1 MAEKKVIE
9 LEVKT
14 ESLKPLKA
22 QLREAQA
29 EVAALAEKFGA
40 TSQEAVQAAKK
51 AAELKDA
58 IADAKNLTDAY
69 NPDAKFNALSAS
81 ISGVLNGFQAFEGAL
96 GLVGV
101 EGEVVQATLLKVQ
114 SAMALTQ
121 GINGILEA
129 KEDFANLGKQ
139 ITGVYE
145 GAVKGFQNMTAAGK
159 VFAITGIGLLITGL
173 SLVITYWDDIRKAVG
188 DVSEEEQKLA
198 EYRRQYA
205 AEQDKQVAE
214 ESKGFATLIA
224 QLKASN
230 KGSKERS
237 ELISEINKKYGT
249 TLKNLS
255 DEAEFQNQLNQE
267 LANYLT
273 YQQAKFRLQKN
284 EEAIVRNLEN
294 QSKLKRDI
302 VQAEKDIVTFKKQQK
317 EAEKELK
324 NASEETVQVQ
334 ERGLGQISQGQKKS
348 ALEQSIE
355 NAKNQQKE
363 LQGAIDKNKQSL
375 LQVED
380 RFENYGK
387 AAIYAS
393 GQIDKLTYSG
403 KKYVEQNTE
412 VKTSTEKVTKEV
424 EKQASQAIEGTLKT
438 RALTQV
444 NNKID
449 LDLLKEQVDAEAL
462 IKKEARDKEAAAQTE
477 AAKLLRQ
484 KNINFALESANEML
498 NIVGDLA
505 QQSENKFKSLNEA
518 VLNNQKLTDNQK
530 QKLLDENNKRAK
542 KAFEVQKAASIASTL
557 INTYMSAR
565 SAYFS
570 QFLPIPDA
578 SSPIRGGIA
587 AALSVAGG
595 LVAVKNI
602 ASQKF
607 EGASLSG
614 SNGGDSGGGVG
625 AGAGAGNVI
634 TPNFNIVGNAQAT
647 NPLAGLGGQPL
658 QAYVVSGDVTTAQSL
673 DRNRI
678 NYATFG

>member
-1 MAEKKVIE
+1 MAEKRVIE
-9 LEVKT
+9 LEIKSDSVGT
-14 ESLKPLKA
+14 LKSQLKA
-22 QLREAQA
+22 AQN
-29 EVAALAEKFGA
+29 EVNELAAKFGA
-40 TSQEAVQAAKK
+40 TSQEAVNAAKK
-51 AAELKDA
+51 AALLKDA
-58 IADAKNLTDAY
+58 IADAKSLTDAY
-69 NPDAKFNALSAS
+69 NPDAKFNALNSA
-81 ISGVLNGFQAFEGAL
+81 IGGVLNGFQAFEGAL

-101 EGEVVQATLLKVQ
+101 EGEAVQATLLKVQ

-145 GAVKGFQNMTAAGK
+145 GAVKGFQNMTTAGK
-159 VFAITGIGLLITGL
+159 VFAATGIGLLITGL
-173 SLVITYWDDIRKAVG
+173 GLVIAYWDDIKKAVG
-188 DVSEEEQKLA
+188 AVNEEEVKLA
-198 EYRRQYA
+198 NYRRQYA
-205 AEQDKQVAE
+205 AEQDKQVAD

-230 KGSKERS
+230 VGSKERS
-237 ELISEINKKYGT
+237 GLITEINQKYGT

-284 EEAIVRNLEN
+284 EEAIVRNLET
-294 QSKLKRDI
+294 QSKLKRELA
-302 VQAEKDIVTFKKQQK
+302 QAEKDLSKAIQDGAGKTRTTLEEGVAVQIAVNQ
-317 EAEKELK
+317 EAT
-324 NASEETVQVQ
+324 NASERAAAT
-334 ERGLGQISQGQKKS
+334 IKKNQK
-348 ALEQSIE
+348 ALED
-355 NAKNQQKE
+355 A
-363 LQGAIDKNKQSL
+363 G
-375 LQVED
+375 D

-403 KKYVEQNTE
+403 KRYVEQNVETT
-412 VKTSTEKVTKEV
+412 KSTEKVTKEV
-424 EKQASQAIEGTLKT
+424 EKQASEAIEGTLKT
-438 RALTQV
+438 RELTQI
-444 NNKID
+444 NNAID
-449 LDLLKEQVDAEAL
+449 LDLLKAQIDAEAL
-462 IKKEARDKEAAAQTE
+462 IKKEARDKEAAAQAE
-477 AAKLLRQ
+477 ALKLLRQ
-484 KNINFALESANEML
+484 KNIDFTLESANQML

-518 VLNNQKLTDNQK
+518 VLSNQKLTDKQK

-614 SNGGDSGGGVG
+614 GGGGDSGGGGGGG
-625 AGAGAGNVI
+625 AGASNVI

-647 NPLAGLGGQPL
+647 NPLAGLGEGII
-658 QAYVVSGDVTTAQSL
+658 QAYVVSGEVTSAQSL
-673 DRNRI
+673 DRNRV
-678 NYATFG
+678 NNATFG

>member
-9 LEVKT
+9 LEIKSDSVGT
-14 ESLKPLKA
+14 LKSQLKA
-22 QLREAQA
+22 AQN
-29 EVAALAEKFGA
+29 EVNELAAKFGA
-40 TSQEAVQAAKK
+40 TSQEAVNAAKK
-51 AAELKDA
+51 AALLKDA
-58 IADAKNLTDAY
+58 IADAKALTDAY
-69 NPDAKFNALSAS
+69 NPDAKFNALNSA
-81 ISGVLNGFQAFEGAL
+81 IGGVLNGFQAFEGAL

-101 EGEVVQATLLKVQ
+101 EGEAVQATLLKVQ

-145 GAVKGFQNMTAAGK
+145 GAVKGFQNMTTAGK
-159 VFAITGIGLLITGL
+159 VFAATGIGLLITGL
-173 SLVITYWDDIRKAVG
+173 GLVIAYWDDIKKAVG
-188 DVSEEEQKLA
+188 AVNEEEVKLA
-198 EYRRQYA
+198 NYRRQYA
-205 AEQDKQVAE
+205 AEQDKQVAD

-230 KGSKERS
+230 VGSKERS
-237 ELISEINKKYGT
+237 GLITEINQKYGT

-294 QSKLKRDI
+294 QSKLKRGL
-302 VQAEKDIVTFKKQQK
+302 VEAEKDLNKAIEDGALRKRGTFETDDMGRRISLGVEEINVNTEAYKLYAKSQEAIQK
-317 EAEKELK
+317 NNKELA
-324 NASEETVQVQ
+324 NAE
-334 ERGLGQISQGQKKS
+334 I
-348 ALEQSIE
+348 
-355 NAKNQQKE
+355 
-363 LQGAIDKNKQSL
+363 
-375 LQVED
+375 

-403 KKYVEQNTE
+403 KRYVEQNVETT
-412 VKTSTEKVTKEV
+412 KSTEKVTKEV
-424 EKQASQAIEGTLKT
+424 EKQASEAIEGTLKT
-438 RALTQV
+438 RELTQI
-444 NNKID
+444 NNAID
-449 LDLLKEQVDAEAL
+449 LDLLKAQIDAEAL
-462 IKKEARDKEAAAQTE
+462 IKKEARDKEAAAQAE
-477 AAKLLRQ
+477 ALKLLRQ
-484 KNINFALESANEML
+484 KNIDFTLESANQML

-518 VLNNQKLTDNQK
+518 VLSNQKLTDKQK

-614 SNGGDSGGGVG
+614 GGGGDSGGGGGGG
-625 AGAGAGNVI
+625 AGASNVI

-647 NPLAGLGGQPL
+647 NPLAGLGEGII
-658 QAYVVSGDVTTAQSL
+658 QAYVVSGEVTSAQSL
-673 DRNRI
+673 DRNRV
-678 NYATFG
+678 NNATFG

>member
-101 EGEVVQATLLKVQ
+101 EGEAVQATLLKVQ

-121 GINGILEA
+121 GINGVLEA

-284 EEAIVRNLEN
+284 EEAIVRNLET
-294 QSKLKRDI
+294 QSKLKREL
-302 VQAEKDIVTFKKQQK
+302 VQAEKDLAKAIQDGAGQTKRTLEDGVLTTVNVN
-317 EAEKELK
+317 EA
-324 NASEETVQVQ
+324 ASIARERAAETI
-334 ERGLGQISQGQKKS
+334 RTNTK
-348 ALEQSIE
+348 ALADAQ
-355 NAKNQQKE
+355 
-363 LQGAIDKNKQSL
+363 
-375 LQVED
+375 D

-412 VKTSTEKVTKEV
+412 VKTSTEKSTKEIT
-424 EKQASQAIEGTLKT
+424 KQADTV
-438 RALTQV
+438 RD
-444 NNKID
+444 NNQEL
-449 LDLLKEQVDAEAL
+449 LDAGDAFA
-462 IKKEARDKEAAAQTE
+462 E
-477 AAKLLRQ
+477 AAKKRRDKTTQEMSDEEQARYDASVYWQNLKLDFAKQ
-484 KNINFALESANEML
+484 KTDEEIALEIKKRETTLQLATSAFSAL
-498 NIVGDLA
+498 GDLA
-505 QQSENKFKSLNEA
+505 GSFQTNNE
-518 VLNNQKLTDNQK
+518 KD
-530 QKLLDENNKRAK
+530 AK
-542 KAFEVQKAASIASTL
+542 KQFKIQKAFNLASAITNTALAITGALTAGGNPIKLATGTQFIEAAIAAVTGAAA
-557 INTYMSAR
+557 ITKITNT
-565 SAYFS
+565 
-570 QFLPIPDA
+570 QFESA
-578 SSPIRGGIA
+578 SS
-587 AALSVAGG
+587 AGG
-595 LVAVKNI
+595 SGAT
-602 ASQKF
+602 SQ
-607 EGASLSG
+607 SS
-614 SNGGDSGGGVG
+614 G
-625 AGAGAGNVI
+625 AGAGSSNVI

>member
-40 TSQEAVQAAKK
+40 TSKEAVQAAKK

-101 EGEVVQATLLKVQ
+101 EGEAVQATLLKVQ

-121 GINGILEA
+121 GINGVLEA

-267 LANYLT
+267 LANYLI

-284 EEAIVRNLEN
+284 EEAIVKNLET
-294 QSKLKRDI
+294 QSKLKRELA
-302 VQAEKDIVTFKKQQK
+302 QAEKDLSKAIQDGAGKTRTTLEEGVAVQIAVNQEASNAAERASERIKKNT
-317 EAEKELK
+317 KEL
-324 NASEETVQVQ
+324 ADAQ
-334 ERGLGQISQGQKKS
+334 
-348 ALEQSIE
+348 
-355 NAKNQQKE
+355 
-363 LQGAIDKNKQSL
+363 
-375 LQVED
+375 D

-412 VKTSTEKVTKEV
+412 VKTSTDKVTKEV
-424 EKQASQAIEGTLKT
+424 EKQT
-438 RALTQV
+438 
-444 NNKID
+444 
-449 LDLLKEQVDAEAL
+449 EAL
-462 IKKEARDKEAAAQTE
+462 RDNNQELLDAGDAFAE
-477 AAKLLRQ
+477 AAKKRRDKTTQEMSDEEQARYDASVYWQNLKLDFAKQ
-484 KNINFALESANEML
+484 KTDEEIALEIKKRETTLQLATSAFSAL
-498 NIVGDLA
+498 GDLA
-505 QQSENKFKSLNEA
+505 GSFHTNNEKDARKQFKI
-518 VLNNQKLTDNQK
+518 Q
-530 QKLLDENNKRAK
+530 
-542 KAFEVQKAASIASTL
+542 KAFNLASAITNTALAITGALTAGGNPIKLATGTQFIEAA
-557 INTYMSAR
+557 
-565 SAYFS
+565 
-570 QFLPIPDA
+570 
-578 SSPIRGGIA
+578 IA
-587 AALSVAGG
+587 AVTGAAAITKITNTQFES
-595 LVAVKNI
+595 
-602 ASQKF
+602 AS
-607 EGASLSG
+607 
-614 SNGGDSGGGVG
+614 SGGGSG
-625 AGAGAGNVI
+625 APSQSSGASAGAGNVI

>member
-40 TSQEAVQAAKK
+40 TSQEAVNAAKK

-101 EGEVVQATLLKVQ
+101 EGEAVQATLLKVQ

-284 EEAIVRNLEN
+284 EEAIVRNLET
-294 QSKLKRDI
+294 QSKLKREL
-302 VQAEKDIVTFKKQQK
+302 VQAEKDLAKAIQDGAGKTRTTLEEGVAVQIAVNQEASNAAERASERIKKNN
-317 EAEKELK
+317 KEL
-324 NASEETVQVQ
+324 AD
-334 ERGLGQISQGQKKS
+334 
-348 ALEQSIE
+348 AE
-355 NAKNQQKE
+355 N
-363 LQGAIDKNKQSL
+363 
-375 LQVED
+375 

-403 KKYVEQNTE
+403 KRYVEQNTE
-412 VKTSTEKVTKEV
+412 VKTSTEKSTKEIT
-424 EKQASQAIEGTLKT
+424 KQGDTVRDTNQEM
-438 RALTQV
+438 
-444 NNKID
+444 
-449 LDLLKEQVDAEAL
+449 LDAGDTFA
-462 IKKEARDKEAAAQTE
+462 E
-477 AAKLLRQ
+477 AAKKRRDKTEQEIKDSEQAKNNASRYWQNLDLDFTLKNEEEKQLARQ
-484 KNINFALESANEML
+484 KT
-498 NIVGDLA
+498 VDLA
-505 QQSENKFKSLNEA
+505 LKTAQTFAQVYGE
-518 VLNNQKLTDNQK
+518 LNNLLNASDNERLKNVKKGSKEEEAIKKRMFERDKKL
-530 QKLLDENNKRAK
+530 RI
-542 KAFEVQKAASIASTL
+542 VQTIIDTASNVVTSVR
-557 INTYMSAR
+557 NG
-565 SAYFS
+565 
-570 QFLPIPDA
+570 
-578 SSPIRGGIA
+578 GGIPTGIPFGVA
-587 AALSVAGG
+587 AGVMGALQ
-595 LVAVKNI
+595 I
-602 ASQKF
+602 AAISKTKF
-607 EGASLSG
+607 EGS
-614 SNGGDSGGGVG
+614 SGGGGGDTTVPQI
-625 AGAGAGNVI
+625 AGAGDVMS
-634 TPNFNIVGNAQAT
+634 PNFNIVGNAQAT
-647 NPLAGLGGQPL
+647 NPLAGLGEGL
-658 QAYVVSGDVTTAQSL
+658 IQAYVVSGDVTTAQSL
-673 DRNRI
+673 DRNRV
-678 NYATFG
+678 NNATFG

>member
-40 TSQEAVQAAKK
+40 TSKEAVQAAKK

-101 EGEVVQATLLKVQ
+101 EGEAVQATLLKVQ

-121 GINGILEA
+121 GINGVLEA

-284 EEAIVRNLEN
+284 EEAIVKNLET
-294 QSKLKRDI
+294 QSKLKRELL
-302 VQAEKDIVTFKKQQK
+302 QAEKDLAKAIQDGAGKTKRTLEDGVLTTINVN
-317 EAEKELK
+317 EA
-324 NASEETVQVQ
+324 ASIARERAAETI
-334 ERGLGQISQGQKKS
+334 RTNTK
-348 ALEQSIE
+348 ALADAQ
-355 NAKNQQKE
+355 
-363 LQGAIDKNKQSL
+363 
-375 LQVED
+375 D

-403 KKYVEQNTE
+403 KRYVEQNTE
-412 VKTSTEKVTKEV
+412 VKTSTEKSTKEIT
-424 EKQASQAIEGTLKT
+424 KQTDTVRDTNQEM
-438 RALTQV
+438 
-444 NNKID
+444 
-449 LDLLKEQVDAEAL
+449 LDAGDTFA
-462 IKKEARDKEAAAQTE
+462 E
-477 AAKLLRQ
+477 AAKKRRDKTEQEIKDSEQAKNDASRYWQNLDLDFTLKNEEEKQLARQ
-484 KNINFALESANEML
+484 KT
-498 NIVGDLA
+498 VDLA
-505 QQSENKFKSLNEA
+505 LKTAQTFGQVYAE
-518 VLNNQKLTDNQK
+518 LNNLLNASDNERLKSVKKGSKEEEAIKKRMFERDKKL
-530 QKLLDENNKRAK
+530 RI
-542 KAFEVQKAASIASTL
+542 VQTIIDTASNVVTSVR
-557 INTYMSAR
+557 NG
-565 SAYFS
+565 
-570 QFLPIPDA
+570 
-578 SSPIRGGIA
+578 GGIPTGIPFGVA
-587 AALSVAGG
+587 AGVMGALQ
-595 LVAVKNI
+595 I
-602 ASQKF
+602 AAISKTKF
-607 EGASLSG
+607 EGS
-614 SNGGDSGGGVG
+614 SGGGGEDTSVPPI
-625 AGAGAGNVI
+625 AGAGGGVMA
-634 TPNFNIVGNAQAT
+634 PNFNLVGNAQAT
-647 NPLAGLGGQPL
+647 NPLAGLGEGL
-658 QAYVVSGDVTTAQSL
+658 IQAYVVSGDVTTAQSL
-673 DRNRI
+673 DRNRV
-678 NYATFG
+678 NNATFG

>member
-51 AAELKDA
+51 AAQLKDA

-101 EGEVVQATLLKVQ
+101 EGEAVQATLLKVQ

-284 EEAIVRNLEN
+284 EEAIVRNLET
-294 QSKLKRDI
+294 QSKLKREL
-302 VQAEKDIVTFKKQQK
+302 VQAEKDLSKAIQDGAGKTKRTLEDGVLTTIYANEQASIAADKASERIKKNT
-317 EAEKELK
+317 KEL
-324 NASEETVQVQ
+324 AD
-334 ERGLGQISQGQKKS
+334 
-348 ALEQSIE
+348 A
-355 NAKNQQKE
+355 
-363 LQGAIDKNKQSL
+363 
-375 LQVED
+375 ED

-387 AAIYAS
+387 SAIYAS
-393 GQIDKLTYSG
+393 AQIDKLTYSG
-403 KKYVEQNTE
+403 KRYVEQNTE

-444 NNKID
+444 NNAID

-462 IKKEARDKEAAAQTE
+462 IKKEARDKEAAAQAE
-477 AAKLLRQ
+477 ALKLLRQ

-518 VLNNQKLTDNQK
+518 VLNNQKLTDKQK

-565 SAYFS
+565 SAYLS
-570 QFLPIPDA
+570 QFLPIPDP

-614 SNGGDSGGGVG
+614 GGGGDGGGGGGG
-625 AGAGAGNVI
+625 AGAGASNVI

>member
-101 EGEVVQATLLKVQ
+101 EGEAVQATLLKVQ

-173 SLVITYWDDIRKAVG
+173 GLVITYWDDISKAIG
-188 DVSEEEQKLA
+188 ITSAKEEEAAKKRS
-198 EYRRQYA
+198 EYKKKQIEETKQYR
-205 AEQDKQVAE
+205 DTISK
-214 ESKGFATLIA
+214 ESSEFVGLIY
-224 QLKASN
+224 QLKQTN
-230 KGSKERS
+230 ENTKQRK
-237 ELISEINKKYGT
+237 ELIDQINNQYGT
-249 TLKNLS
+249 TLKNLK
-255 DEAEFQNQLNQE
+255 DEKSFQDQLNVAVNDYLNFQRAKYNLQKNDKERQRLLAKEDELNSKIASAIFDIGDAQRLANTGDASAIKILNEKNEKLKVLNSTLKYVQNRQQDIAKQDLELTEQTKNKYIPAQDAKIEKIKEVTKETEKQTEALRDNNQE
-267 LANYLT
+267 LLDAGDAFAEAAKKRRDKT
-273 YQQAKFRLQKN
+273 TQEMSDEEQARYDASVYWQ
-284 EEAIVRNLEN
+284 NL
-294 QSKLKRDI
+294 KLDY
-302 VQAEKDIVTFKKQQK
+302 EKKTD
-317 EAEKELK
+317 EEKEQLRK
-324 NASEETVQVQ
+324 DNLASSINAVQQ
-334 ERGLGQISQGQKKS
+334 GFSLIAEFASQNYNQYQKISQAILSNDKLTAKEKQKQ
-348 ALEQSIE
+348 LEQ
-355 NAKNQQKE
+355 NNKLAKHAFDVQK
-363 LQGAIDKNKQSL
+363 
-375 LQVED
+375 
-380 RFENYGK
+380 K
-387 AAIYAS
+387 AAIAGALIDTYKGAASAYAS
-393 GQIDKLTYSG
+393 TPGGPI
-403 KKYVEQNTE
+403 
-412 VKTSTEKVTKEV
+412 
-424 EKQASQAIEGTLKT
+424 I
-438 RALTQV
+438 
-444 NNKID
+444 
-449 LDLLKEQVDAEAL
+449 
-462 IKKEARDKEAAAQTE
+462 
-477 AAKLLRQ
+477 
-484 KNINFALESANEML
+484 
-498 NIVGDLA
+498 
-505 QQSENKFKSLNEA
+505 
-518 VLNNQKLTDNQK
+518 
-530 QKLLDENNKRAK
+530 
-542 KAFEVQKAASIASTL
+542 KAAS
-557 INTYMSAR
+557 
-565 SAYFS
+565 
-570 QFLPIPDA
+570 
-578 SSPIRGGIA
+578 
-587 AALSVAGG
+587 AALAVAAG
-595 LVAVKNI
+595 LLNVRNI
-602 ASQKF
+602 QKQEF
-607 EGASLSG
+607 EATTMPSE
-614 SNGGDSGGGVG
+614 SGGGSGAV
-625 AGAGAGNVI
+625 AGAGGGNVI

>member
-1 MAEKKVIE
+1 MAEKRVIE
-9 LEVKT
+9 LEIKSDSVGT
-14 ESLKPLKA
+14 LKSQLKA
-22 QLREAQA
+22 AQN
-29 EVAALAEKFGA
+29 EVNELAAKFGA
-40 TSQEAVQAAKK
+40 TSQEAVNAAKK
-51 AAELKDA
+51 AALLKDA
-58 IADAKNLTDAY
+58 IADAKALTDAY
-69 NPDAKFNALSAS
+69 NPDAKFNALNSA
-81 ISGVLNGFQAFEGAL
+81 IGGVLNGFQAFEGAL

-101 EGEVVQATLLKVQ
+101 EGEAVQATLLKVQ

-145 GAVKGFQNMTAAGK
+145 GAVKGFQNMTTAGK
-159 VFAITGIGLLITGL
+159 VFAVTGIGLLITGL
-173 SLVITYWDDIRKAVG
+173 GLVIAYWDDIKKAVG
-188 DVSEEEQKLA
+188 AVNEEEVKLA
-198 EYRRQYA
+198 NYRRQYA
-205 AEQDKQVAE
+205 AEQDKQVAD

-230 KGSKERS
+230 VGSKERS
-237 ELISEINKKYGT
+237 GLITEINQKYGT

-284 EEAIVRNLEN
+284 EEAIVKNLET
-294 QSKLKRDI
+294 QSKLKRELA
-302 VQAEKDIVTFKKQQK
+302 QAEKDLSKAIQDGAGKTRTTLEEGVAVQIAVNQ
-317 EAEKELK
+317 EAT
-324 NASEETVQVQ
+324 NASERAAAT
-334 ERGLGQISQGQKKS
+334 IKKNQK
-348 ALEQSIE
+348 ALED
-355 NAKNQQKE
+355 A
-363 LQGAIDKNKQSL
+363 G
-375 LQVED
+375 D

-403 KKYVEQNTE
+403 KRYVEQNVETT
-412 VKTSTEKVTKEV
+412 KSTEKVTKEV
-424 EKQASQAIEGTLKT
+424 EKQARKASEVIEGTLKT
-438 RALTQV
+438 RELTQI
-444 NNKID
+444 NNAID
-449 LDLLKEQVDAEAL
+449 LDLLKAQVDAEAL
-462 IKKEARDKEAAAQTE
+462 IKKEARDKEAAAQAE
-477 AAKLLRQ
+477 ALKLLRQ
-484 KNINFALESANEML
+484 KNIDFTLESANQML

-518 VLNNQKLTDNQK
+518 VLNNQKLTDKQK

-614 SNGGDSGGGVG
+614 GGGGDSGGGVG
-625 AGAGAGNVI
+625 GGAGASNVI

-647 NPLAGLGGQPL
+647 NPLAGLGTMPL
-658 QAYVVSGDVTTAQSL
+658 QAYVVSGEVTSAQSL

>member
-9 LEVKT
+9 LEVKSDSLG
-14 ESLKPLKA
+14 SLKS
-22 QLREAQA
+22 QLRAAQN

-101 EGEVVQATLLKVQ
+101 EGEAVQATLLKVQ

-121 GINGILEA
+121 GINGVLEA

-188 DVSEEEQKLA
+188 GVSEEEQKLA
-198 EYRRQYA
+198 AYRRQYA

-284 EEAIVRNLEN
+284 EEAIVKNLET
-294 QSKLKRDI
+294 QSRLKRELA
-302 VQAEKDIVTFKKQQK
+302 QAEKDLAKAIQDGAGKTRTTLEEGVAVQIAVNQEASNAAERASERIKKNT
-317 EAEKELK
+317 KEL
-324 NASEETVQVQ
+324 AD
-334 ERGLGQISQGQKKS
+334 
-348 ALEQSIE
+348 AE
-355 NAKNQQKE
+355 N
-363 LQGAIDKNKQSL
+363 
-375 LQVED
+375 

-412 VKTSTEKVTKEV
+412 VKTSTEKVTKTVV
-424 EKQASQAIEGTLKT
+424 ESKQNEFELTEEIENNLRQMLVDQDAKKLEDKKNADAIMQEEELANMQFRGDLYKQDTDNYAAEEAKKEQLRKDNLASSINAVQQGFSLIAEFASQNYNQYQKISQAILSNDK
-438 RALTQV
+438 LTAKEKQKQLEQ
-444 NNKID
+444 NNKLAKHAFDVQKKAAI
-449 LDLLKEQVDAEAL
+449 AGAL
-462 IKKEARDKEAAAQTE
+462 IDTYKGAA
-477 AAKLLRQ
+477 
-484 KNINFALESANEML
+484 SAYASTPGGP
-498 NIVGDLA
+498 II
-505 QQSENKFKSLNEA
+505 
-518 VLNNQKLTDNQK
+518 
-530 QKLLDENNKRAK
+530 
-542 KAFEVQKAASIASTL
+542 KAAS
-557 INTYMSAR
+557 
-565 SAYFS
+565 
-570 QFLPIPDA
+570 
-578 SSPIRGGIA
+578 
-587 AALSVAGG
+587 AALAVAAG
-595 LVAVKNI
+595 LLNVRNI
-602 ASQKF
+602 QKQEF
-607 EGASLSG
+607 EATTMPSE
-614 SNGGDSGGGVG
+614 SGGGSG
-625 AGAGAGNVI
+625 AGAGAGGGNVI